1 MYTTDNLCTSTCIN
15 KGSGNSEQLLRTT
28 REIHE
33 WAAAADIH
41 VLSRWAPGT
50 ALIREGADGLSRA
63 DVFEPRDRTVWQ
75 VPMVMA
81 AHWHLVH
88 GDKLQMPQFSRV
100 GPALSNALAAYAE
113 SGTTASFLVPEWP
126 SASWY
131 PMLKRF
137 RLDATYSVGSEVIT
151 HEGLGGAVP
160 SRHPMVVLRLAGPL
174 ETGLSRAQRHAAQR
188 CLGKTWSSQTREG
201 TNLDSQAPLRRAG
214 RIRSSVAVAA

>member
-1 MYTTDNLCTSTCIN
+1 MFKSRQ
-15 KGSGNSEQLLRTT
+15 SGLVPSEEHHECVSLLLAAPAIDVNSLP
-28 REIHE
+28 
-33 WAAAADIH
+33 W
-41 VLSRWAPGT
+41 
-50 ALIREGADGLSRA
+50 
-63 DVFEPRDRTVWQ
+63 DV
-75 VPMVMA
+75 
-81 AHWHLVH
+81 
-88 GDKLQMPQFSRV
+88 FSRV
-100 GPALSNALAAYAE
+100 GLALSSALAAYAE

-137 RLDATYSVGSEVIT
+137 RLDATYDVGSEVIT
-151 HEGLGGAVP
+151 HEGLDGAVP

-201 TNLDSQAPLRRAG
+201 TNLDCQAPLRRAG

>member
-15 KGSGNSEQLLRTT
+15 RGSGNSEQLLKTT

-41 VLSRWAPGT
+41 VLARWAPGT

-63 DVFEPRDRTVWQ
+63 DVFEPRDRTVWR
-75 VPMVMA
+75 VPAAVA
-81 AHWHLVH
+81 AHWNLVH
-88 GDKLQMPQFSRV
+88 GDELKMPQFSRV
-100 GPALSNALAAYAE
+100 GPALASAIAAYAE
-113 SGTTASFLVPEWP
+113 SGITASFMVPEWP

-137 RLDATYSVGSEVIT
+137 RLEATYGVGSKVIT

-174 ETGLSRAQRHAAQR
+174 ETGLSKAQQRAAQR
-188 CLGKTWSSQTREG
+188 CLGQTWKSQTMG
-201 TNLDSQAPLRRAG
+201 GPTLDSQALLRRAG
-214 RIRSSVAVAA
+214 RVRSSAAVA